1 MAQLRDFF
9 TQSGGEASELEREE
23 PPPRAE
29 QLGQEN
35 PPEEKSSELPLFSEK
50 SSKPEGSSFDAA
62 SLETCN
68 MPILDTVN
76 DTSSAHDYTSNSKPE
91 NAESFNLA
99 TLPGSEGA
107 ADVRVKPL
115 HPDDAPVGC
124 QDINKSVSKAEDN
137 TQVMSCESIG
147 NIEAERADSIIS
159 VVGSESLASM
169 GNSFTFETVL
179 VPLCKQVFG
188 RAGSESQ
195 NICDWG
201 NPVQATQN
209 TADLIQS
216 CPRSNKREISGT
228 VPTNARGYKDKV
240 LGTLITTQESK
251 QECSHTS
258 LNSSPTREE
267 RSSINER
274 ENDILDLE
282 KTLQGPEILS
292 DQTTN
297 TSVVPET
304 GLGDTV
310 VPLRSGNT
318 LNTDLSNP
326 QTTTE
331 RLHLQGEAQEHDVTL
346 DPQSTA
352 ERAQAPLAEH
362 ACAQIKS
369 TLSETHVQSG
379 KEVMTS
385 QEISSESLQTPQIV
399 CECVSDEANQQTS
412 SRGSNHLKCV
422 TQTSHE
428 ESHNMEV
435 NKEGVINYFMH
446 GDTSYTVKCKQTEHH
461 EIRAADSGCLADTAS
476 GWEMMV
482 QEEETNIL
490 TDEEECKAISSK
502 IEDAEVVEKDQ
513 GEQMEDAE
521 IETASENIETTE
533 MEKGKTDVETVDR
546 ITAARQKENKAED
559 SSQETTWE
567 GKEQATRTTRE
578 VERADE
584 IMKKEETVLEKEKHS
599 AETREVNME
608 TVNVPEEKEIDINL
622 ISSDEANGEYED
634 LLKVRDDNVEEE
646 NPDYMEE
653 ILVDGTSEVVDAE
666 LEVMTTGGSGNEVGC
681 LEERLD
687 ITEAKDRKDLSASVN
702 DEQDER
708 KPDKENTGEVQ
719 SATATDEG
727 QLHKEEAFSNIVNDI
742 HDQSKPERGETAA
755 SEAHSCILAD
765 EPESHDSTSA
775 ESDSDDEVELYMHC
789 LRAVHSGAQ
798 AHKDKSRDAF
808 SGAAFPVSRSKLMSE
823 PMPSITES
831 VDEEQPPV
839 HLQGGHEDTETA
851 DIQTIV
857 AALPLSHKQGNID
870 TNVSWWEESFSCS
883 NITKML
889 FYASMFILFVVVASY
904 YDFLAC
910 FGLYVI
916 SLIWLCCHGERQ
928 PVKNNRLD

>member
-1 MAQLRDFF
+1 MVQLRDFF
-9 TQSGGEASELEREE
+9 TQSGEEASELEREE
-23 PPPRAE
+23 PRVE
-29 QLGQEN
+29 QLGEEN
-35 PPEEKSSELPLFSEK
+35 PPVETSSELPLFSEK
-50 SSKPEGSSFDAA
+50 RSKPGGYSFDADF
-62 SLETCN
+62 LETCN
-68 MPILDTVN
+68 VPILDAVN
-76 DTSSAHDYTSNSKPE
+76 DTSSAHDSTSNSKPE
-91 NAESFNLA
+91 NSGVA
-99 TLPGSEGA
+99 TLPGAEGA

-124 QDINKSVSKAEDN
+124 QDSNKSVSKAEDN
-137 TQVMSCESIG
+137 TQVTSCESIG
-147 NIEAERADSIIS
+147 NIEAEPADSIIS
-159 VVGSESLASM
+159 AVGSESLVSM
-169 GNSFTFETVL
+169 ANSFTFGTVL
-179 VPLCKQVFG
+179 RKQVFG

-195 NICDWG
+195 SECDRG
-201 NPVQATQN
+201 NPVQTTQN

-228 VPTNARGYKDKV
+228 VPTNTRGNKDKV
-240 LGTLITTQESK
+240 LGNLITTQESK
-251 QECSHTS
+251 QECSHSS

-274 ENDILDLE
+274 ENDIVDRE
-282 KTLQGPEILS
+282 KTLQGLEILL

-297 TSVVPET
+297 TSVAAET
-304 GLGDTV
+304 GLGDTAE
-310 VPLRSGNT
+310 PLHSGNT

-331 RLHLQGEAQEHDVTL
+331 RLHLQGEAQEHNVTL
-346 DPQSTA
+346 DPKSTA
-352 ERAQAPLAEH
+352 ERAQVPLAEH
-362 ACAQIKS
+362 ACAQT

-399 CECVSDEANQQTS
+399 SECVSDEANQQTS
-412 SRGSNHLKCV
+412 SRGSNGSKCV
-422 TQTSHE
+422 TQESHE
-428 ESHNMEV
+428 ESHNMEEK
-435 NKEGVINYFMH
+435 NQEGVMNYFMH
-446 GDTSYTVKCKQTEHH
+446 GDTSYPVKCEQTEHH
-461 EIRAADSGCLADTAS
+461 EIRAADSGCLVDTAS
-476 GWEMMV
+476 CWEMVV

-490 TDEEECKAISSK
+490 TEEEECKAISSK
-502 IEDAEVVEKDQ
+502 IEEAEVVEKDQ
-513 GEQMEDAE
+513 GEQMDDAE

-546 ITAARQKENKAED
+546 ITAARQKENKAKD

-567 GKEQATRTTRE
+567 AKEQATRTTRE
-578 VERADE
+578 VESAAE
-584 IMKKEETVLEKEKHS
+584 IMKKEKTVLEKEKHS
-599 AETREVNME
+599 AETSEVNIE

-622 ISSDEANGEYED
+622 INSDEAIGD
-634 LLKVRDDNVEEE
+634 IVKVRDDNVEEG

-653 ILVDGTSEVVDAE
+653 ILVDGTSQVVDAE
-666 LEVMTTGGSGNEVGC
+666 LEDMTTGGSGNEAGC

-687 ITEAKDRKDLSASVN
+687 ITEAKDRNDSSAPVI
-702 DEQDER
+702 EAQDER

-719 SATATDEG
+719 SATIADEG
-727 QLHKEEAFSNIVNDI
+727 QLHKGEAFSNIANDTR
-742 HDQSKPERGETAA
+742 DQSKPKRGETSA
-755 SEAHSCILAD
+755 SETHSCILAD
-765 EPESHDSTSA
+765 EPESHDSTST

-789 LRAVHSGAQ
+789 LRAVHGGAQ

-839 HLQGGHEDTETA
+839 HCHGDHEDTETA
-851 DIQTIV
+851 DIQTID
-857 AALPLSHKQGNID
+857 AALPLSPKQGNID

-910 FGLYVI
+910 FGLYII
-916 SLIWLCCHGERQ
+916 SLIWLCCHGER
-928 PVKNNRLD
+928 PSVKNNRLD

>member
-1 MAQLRDFF
+1 MAQLRDLF

-23 PPPRAE
+23 PPPRAD
-29 QLGQEN
+29 QLGQEH
-35 PPEEKSSELPLFSEK
+35 PPEEKSSELPLFSERN
-50 SSKPEGSSFDAA
+50 SKPEGSSFDAA

-68 MPILDTVN
+68 VPILDTVN

-91 NAESFNLA
+91 HSESFNLA
-99 TLPGSEGA
+99 TLPGAEGA
-107 ADVRVKPL
+107 ADVRVE
-115 HPDDAPVGC
+115 HPDDAPAGC
-124 QDINKSVSKAEDN
+124 QDINKLVTKAEDN
-137 TQVMSCESIG
+137 TQVMSCVSTG
-147 NIEAERADSIIS
+147 NIEAEPADSIIS
-159 VVGSESLASM
+159 AVGSESLASM
-169 GNSFTFETVL
+169 AHSFTFGTVL

-195 NICDWG
+195 SVCDWG

-216 CPRSNKREISGT
+216 CPHSNKREISGT
-228 VPTNARGYKDKV
+228 VPTNAGGYKDKV
-240 LGTLITTQESK
+240 LGNLTTTQESK

-258 LNSSPTREE
+258 PTHEE

-274 ENDILDLE
+274 ENDILDHG

-297 TSVVPET
+297 TSLVPET

-310 VPLRSGNT
+310 VPLRSENT

-362 ACAQIKS
+362 ACAQIK
-369 TLSETHVQSG
+369 TALSETHVQSA

-385 QEISSESLQTPQIV
+385 QEISCESLQTQIV
-399 CECVSDEANQQTS
+399 SECVSNETNQQTS
-412 SRGSNHLKCV
+412 SRGSNGLKCV

-428 ESHNMEV
+428 ESHNMEEE

-446 GDTSYTVKCKQTEHH
+446 GDKSYTVKCKQTEHH
-461 EIRAADSGCLADTAS
+461 EIRAAGSGYSADTAS
-476 GWEMMV
+476 CWEMMV

-502 IEDAEVVEKDQ
+502 IEDAEVAEKDQ
-513 GEQMEDAE
+513 GEHMEDAE

-533 MEKGKTDVETVDR
+533 EEKGETDVETVDR
-546 ITAARQKENKAED
+546 ITAARQKENKAQD
-559 SSQETTWE
+559 SSQEKTWE
-567 GKEQATRTTRE
+567 EKEQATRRTRE
-578 VERADE
+578 VERAAE
-584 IMKKEETVLEKEKHS
+584 LMKKEETVLEKEKHS
-599 AETREVNME
+599 AETHEVNIE

-622 ISSDEANGEYED
+622 INSDKAIGEWED
-634 LLKVRDDNVEEE
+634 LLKVRDDNVEEG

-666 LEVMTTGGSGNEVGC
+666 LEGMTTGGSSNEVGC

-687 ITEAKDRKDLSASVN
+687 ITQAKDRNDFSAPVN
-702 DEQDER
+702 DVQGER

-727 QLHKEEAFSNIVNDI
+727 PLHKEEAFSNIVHDI
-742 HDQSKPERGETAA
+742 HDQSKPEIGETAA
-755 SEAHSCILAD
+755 SEAHSCVLAD

-789 LRAVHSGAQ
+789 LRAVHSGAR

-808 SGAAFPVSRSKLMSE
+808 PGAAFPVSRSKLMSE

-839 HLQGGHEDTETA
+839 HLQGGHEDTDTA
-851 DIQTIV
+851 DIQAIV
-857 AALPLSHKQGNID
+857 AALPLSCKQGNTD

-889 FYASMFILFVVVASY
+889 FYASLFIIFVVVASY